1 VDEPGRVP
9 TRSAVRGRS
18 DRAFGWRS
26 SACAS
31 PDANDQR
38 QVPAA
43 MALIEPGS
51 GSGFAAAPDTVRVH
65 GGCGYCTEYSV
76 GRRVD
81 DASPVMGR
89 VSTSEIQ
96 RQVFARQLVQ
106 RLPVAS

>member
-1 VDEPGRVP
+1 MEEQ
-9 TRSAVRGRS
+9 
-18 DRAFGWRS
+18 
-26 SACAS
+26 CAL

-38 QVPAA
+38 QVLAA

-51 GSGFAAAPDTVRVH
+51 GSGFAAAPDTVRVQ
-65 GGCGYCTEYSV
+65 GGCGHCTEYSV

-89 VSTSEIQ
+89 ASTSEIQ